1 MIILVRQADKTDGA
15 GRRESRY
22 EMDQASYAQLAELL
36 FPHIDQTPEEL
47 ERAFPPRELEAGA
60 KVTRI
65 GPSPTGFVH
74 LGNLYNAVIGERLAH
89 QSGGVFILRVEDT
102 DAKREVAGA
111 VETLLSMMDFFGVPF
126 DEGVL
131 LNGAGV
137 PEERGAYGPYRQRQ
151 RKEIYQTVAKAL
163 VQRGRAYPCFC
174 TEEELAA
181 LRETQQASKLNFG
194 YYGPF
199 AKCRD
204 LSLAEIR
211 QRLEEGRPWVLRY
224 KSLGD
229 PEKRVPVTDAVRGVL
244 EVQENDQ
251 DLVLLKSDGIPTY
264 HFAHVVDDHLMRVT
278 HVVRGE
284 EWLAT
289 LPMHVQLFDELGWE
303 RPLYCHTAQLMK
315 MDGEV
320 KRKLSKRKD
329 PELALEYYRADG
341 YLPQAVWEYLL
352 TVLNSNFEEW
362 RLADPEADRL
372 SFPFTTE
379 KMSTSGALF
388 DLVKLED
395 ISKEVLWRMEAEEVC
410 AGLRDW
416 CRVYD
421 PAFAALLE
429 RDADFACRAIDLGR
443 HDARPRKDLVTWKQA
458 RDFLSFYY
466 DETFRQEDPF
476 PERTDAAA
484 RAEIVRSYLA
494 AVDYRDDNE
503 AWFDKVRQLCG
514 ELGYAARPK
523 DYKKHPEDYRGSVVD
538 VSNTLRVAL
547 TGRSNSPDLWQ
558 ISRLLGE
565 DTCRRRLEKLL

>member
-1 MIILVRQADKTDGA
+1 
-15 GRRESRY
+15 
-22 EMDQASYAQLAELL
+22 MDSQSCEKLAELL
-36 FPHIDQTPEEL
+36 FPHIDKTPEEV
-47 ERAFPPRELEAGA
+47 EAAFPARRLPEGA

-74 LGNLYNAVIGERLAH
+74 LGNLYNAAIGERLAH
-89 QSGGVFILRVEDT
+89 QSGGLIILRVEDT

-111 VETLLSMMDFFGVPF
+111 VETLLAMMDFFGVPF

-131 LNGAGV
+131 LNDAGE
-137 PEERGAYGPYRQRQ
+137 PEDRGAYGPYRQRQ
-151 RKEIYQTVAKAL
+151 RKEIYQTVAKDL
-163 VQRGRAYPCFC
+163 VKKGRAYPCFC

-181 LRETQQASKLNFG
+181 LREQQQAQKLNFG

-204 LSLAEIR
+204 LTLPEIEAKLAE
-211 QRLEEGRPWVLRY
+211 GAPWVLRY
-224 KSLGD
+224 RSLGD
-229 PEKRVPVTDAVRGVL
+229 PDRRTQVLDAIRGQL
-244 EVQENDQ
+244 DLPENDQ

-303 RPLYCHTAQLMK
+303 RPVYCHTAQLMK

-341 YLPQAVWEYLL
+341 YLPEAVWEYLL

-362 RLADPEADRL
+362 RLENPEADLRD
-372 SFPFTTE
+372 FAFTTE

-388 DLVKLED
+388 DLAKLED
-395 ISKEVLWRMEAEEVC
+395 ISKEALWRMPAEQVYE
-410 AGLRDW
+410 GLLDW
-416 CRVYD
+416 CREYD
-421 PAFAALLE
+421 PAFAELLAA
-429 RDADFACRAIDLGR
+429 DKDFACRAIDLGR
-443 HDARPRKDLVTWKQA
+443 HDERPRKDLVTWKQA

-466 DETFRQEDPF
+466 DAAFRQEDPF
-476 PERTDAAA
+476 PERVDAAA
-484 RAEIVRSYLA
+484 RAEIVKEYLA
-494 AVDYRDDNE
+494 AVDYADDNA
-503 AWFDKVRQLCG
+503 AWFDKVRAICTR
-514 ELGYAARPK
+514 LGYAAKPK
-523 DYKKHPEDYRGSVVD
+523 DFKKHPEDYRGSIVD
-538 VSNTLRVAL
+538 VSNTIRVGL
-547 TGRSNSPDLWQ
+547 TGRANSPDLWQ
-558 ISRLLGE
+558 VSQLLGE
-565 DTCRRRLEKLL
+565 ETCRRRLEKLL

>member
-1 MIILVRQADKTDGA
+1 
-15 GRRESRY
+15 
-22 EMDQASYAQLAELL
+22 MDSQSCEKLAELL
-36 FPHIDQTPEEL
+36 FPHVDKTPEEV
-47 ERAFPPRELEAGA
+47 EAAFPARDLPEGA

-74 LGNLYNAVIGERLAH
+74 LGNLYNAAIGERLAH
-89 QSGGVFILRVEDT
+89 QSGGLIILRVEDT

-111 VETLLSMMDFFGVPF
+111 VETLLAMMDFFGVPF

-131 LNGAGV
+131 LNEAGE
-137 PEERGAYGPYRQRQ
+137 PEDRGDYGPYRQRQ

-163 VQRGRAYPCFC
+163 VKKGRAYPCFC

-181 LRETQQASKLNFG
+181 LREQQQAQKLNFG

-204 LSLAEIR
+204 LTLEQIEEKLAK
-211 QRLEEGRPWVLRY
+211 GAPWVLRY
-224 KSLGD
+224 RSLGD
-229 PEKRVPVTDAVRGVL
+229 PERRTQVLDAIRGQL
-244 EVQENDQ
+244 DLPENDQ

-303 RPLYCHTAQLMK
+303 RPVYCHTAQLMK

-341 YLPQAVWEYLL
+341 YLPEAVWEYLL

-362 RLADPEADRL
+362 RLENPEADLRD
-372 SFPFTTE
+372 FAFTTE

-388 DLVKLED
+388 DLAKLED
-395 ISKEVLWRMEAEEVC
+395 ISKEALWRMPAEQVYD
-410 AGLRDW
+410 GLLAW
-416 CRVYD
+416 CREYD
-421 PAFAALLE
+421 PSFAELLAA
-429 RDADFACRAIDLGR
+429 DKDFACRAIDLGR
-443 HDARPRKDLVTWKQA
+443 HDERPRKDLVTWKQA

-466 DETFRQEDPF
+466 DAAFRQEDPF
-476 PERTDAAA
+476 PERVDEAA
-484 RAEIVRSYLA
+484 RAEIVRAYLD
-494 AVDYRDDNE
+494 AVDYADDNS
-503 AWFDKVRQLCG
+503 AWFDKVRDICTK
-514 ELGYAARPK
+514 LGYAAKPK
-523 DYKKHPEDYRGSVVD
+523 DFKKHPEDYRGSIVD
-538 VSNTLRVAL
+538 VSNTIRVGL
-547 TGRSNSPDLWQ
+547 TGRANSPDLWQ
-558 ISRLLGE
+558 VSQLLGE
-565 DTCRRRLEKLL
+565 ETCRRRLEKLL

>member
-1 MIILVRQADKTDGA
+1 
-15 GRRESRY
+15 
-22 EMDQASYAQLAELL
+22 MDVQSCEKLAELL
-36 FPHIDQTPEEL
+36 FPHINKAPEEL
-47 ERAFPPRELEAGA
+47 EADFPPRDLPEGA

-74 LGNLYNAVIGERLAH
+74 LGNLYNAAIGERLAH
-89 QSGGVFILRVEDT
+89 QSGGLIILRVEDT

-131 LNGAGV
+131 LNDVGE
-137 PEERGAYGPYRQRQ
+137 PEDRGDYGPYRQRQ
-151 RKEIYQTVAKAL
+151 RKEIYQTVAKDL
-163 VQRGRAYPCFC
+163 VKKGRAYPCFC

-181 LRETQQASKLNFG
+181 LREQQQAQKLNFG

-199 AKCRD
+199 AKCRT
-204 LSLAEIR
+204 LGLAEI
-211 QRLEEGRPWVLRY
+211 EEKLAAGAPWVLRY

-229 PEKRVPVTDAVRGVL
+229 PERRTKVLDAIRGEL
-244 EVQENDQ
+244 ETPENDQ

-303 RPLYCHTAQLMK
+303 RPVYCHTAQLMK

-341 YLPQAVWEYLL
+341 YLPEAVWEYLL

-362 RLADPEADRL
+362 RLENPEAALGD
-372 SFPFTTE
+372 FPFTTE

-388 DLVKLED
+388 DLAKLED
-395 ISKEVLWRMEAEEVC
+395 ISKETLWRMPAEQ
-410 AGLRDW
+410 
-416 CRVYD
+416 VYD
-421 PAFAALLE
+421 GLLAWCEEYDPDFAALLAA
-429 RDADFACRAIDLGR
+429 DKDFACRAIDLGR
-443 HDARPRKDLVTWKQA
+443 HDERPRKDLVTWKQA

-466 DETFRQEDPF
+466 DAAFRQEDPF
-476 PERTDAAA
+476 PERVDEAA
-484 RAEIVRSYLA
+484 RAEIVRAYLD
-494 AVDYRDDNE
+494 AVDYADDNA
-503 AWFDKVRQLCG
+503 AWFDKVREICTR
-514 ELGYAARPK
+514 LGYA
-523 DYKKHPEDYRGSVVD
+523 
-538 VSNTLRVAL
+538 
-547 TGRSNSPDLWQ
+547 
-558 ISRLLGE
+558 
-565 DTCRRRLEKLL
+565 

>member
-1 MIILVRQADKTDGA
+1 MDKQSC
-15 GRRESRY
+15 E
-22 EMDQASYAQLAELL
+22 QLAQLL
-36 FPHIDQTPEEL
+36 FPDIHRTPAQL
-47 ERAFPPRELEAGA
+47 EQDFPPRDLPEGA

-74 LGNLYNAVIGERLAH
+74 LGNLYNAIIGERLAH
-89 QSGGVFILRVEDT
+89 QSSGRLILRVEDT

-111 VETLLSMMDFFGVPF
+111 VETLLEMMSFFGVPF

-131 LNGAGV
+131 LNGEGV
-137 PEERGAYGPYRQRQ
+137 PADAGAYGPYRQRQ
-151 RKEIYQTVAKAL
+151 RKEIYQVLAKEL
-163 VQRGRAYPCFC
+163 VRRGRAYPCFC
-174 TEEELAA
+174 TEQELAA
-181 LRETQQASKLNFG
+181 LREAQQAQKLNFG

-204 LSLAEIR
+204 LTLDQIREKLATG
-211 QRLEEGRPWVLRY
+211 LPWVLRY
-224 KSLGD
+224 RSTGD
-229 PEKRVPVTDAVRGVL
+229 PEKRVQVADAIRGTL

-264 HFAHVVDDHLMRVT
+264 HFAHVADDHLMRVT

-341 YLPQAVWEYLL
+341 YLPEAVWEYLL

-362 RLADPEADRL
+362 RLANPDADML
-372 SFPFTTE
+372 DFPFTTE

-388 DLVKLED
+388 DLAKLED
-395 ISKEVLWRMEAEEVC
+395 ISKEVLWRMPAEEVY
-410 AGLRDW
+410 AGLLDW
-416 CRVYD
+416 CRRYD
-421 PAFAALLE
+421 PEFAALLE
-429 RDADFACRAIDLGR
+429 QDREFACRAIDLGR
-443 HDARPRKDLVTWKQA
+443 HDQRPRKDLITWKQA

-466 DETFRQEDPF
+466 DASFRQEDPF

-484 RAEIVRSYLA
+484 RAEIVREYLA
-494 AVDYRDDNE
+494 AVDYSDDNT
-503 AWFDKVRQLCG
+503 AWFDKVRDLCG
-514 ELGYAARPK
+514 RLGYAAKPK
-523 DYKKHPEDYRGSVVD
+523 DFKKHPEDYRGSIVD
-538 VSNTLRVAL
+538 VSNTIRVAL
-547 TGRSNSPDLWQ
+547 TGRANSPDLWQ
-558 ISRLLGE
+558 VSQLLGE
-565 DTCRRRLEKLL
+565 ETCRRRLEKLL